1 MLKKVYVDGFVFLPL
16 HIYKRHLSPPV
27 RKMRPIPNPLKILPS
42 FQTKHFKYLY
52 SNKYTLLNLIFDKYL
67 EPRKKLTR
75 FAWSKPLQKCWT
87 VVIFGHLSWFLWTK
101 TIISIFYFKDY
112 YSRNKVEKII
122 CWQITLGATSLTINP
137 SPSKKRK
144 NHQN

>member
-27 RKMRPIPNPLKILPS
+27 RKMRPIPNPLRILPS

-52 SNKYTLLNLIFDKYL
+52 SNKYTLLNLIFGKYL

-87 VVIFGHLSWFLWTK
+87 NLTKVRPLFTLSHRGSDNSRLQIVFMWTLYELCSCIYYVMISTNQIAYFK
-101 TIISIFYFKDY
+101 QCSIF
-112 YSRNKVEKII
+112 
-122 CWQITLGATSLTINP
+122 
-137 SPSKKRK
+137 
-144 NHQN
+144 

>member
-1 MLKKVYVDGFVFLPL
+1 MTD
-16 HIYKRHLSPPV
+16 
-27 RKMRPIPNPLKILPS
+27 S
-42 FQTKHFKYLY
+42 FFCHCTSTEGTYHRQIVKCARY
-52 SNKYTLLNLIFDKYL
+52 SEKYTLMNLIFYKYL

-122 CWQITLGATSLTINP
+122 CWQITLDVTSLTIREKRREEKK
-137 SPSKKRK
+137 SPKLK
-144 NHQN
+144 NCHILIVMKVVEYSYVGVH